1 MKKIFAGLVGA
12 SMVLAA
18 GAAAAAEVKGAIKN
32 MNLEARTVTVETTTV
47 TVPADISLSGYI
59 VGTNVVITYT
69 TAGTANTATAIA
81 KVAK

>member
-1 MKKIFAGLVGA
+1 MKKILAGLVGA

-18 GAAAAAEVKGAIKN
+18 GAAAAAEIKGAIKN
-32 MNLEARTVTVETTTV
+32 LNLEARTVMVETDTV
-47 TVPADISLSGYI
+47 RVPAEISLSGYI

-69 TAGTANTATAIA
+69 TANNVNTATAIA